1 MQSKWK
7 DGNYVLLHS
16 FFCYIK
22 KKHNNPLFVKQTM
35 KFIFIF
41 TQNKKDTTNL
51 HSLEIES
58 IFIMKIFISKKI
70 HPHYQ
75 ISGINGFELS
85 TQFNSIQCY

>member
-1 MQSKWK
+1 
-7 DGNYVLLHS
+7 
-16 FFCYIK
+16 
-22 KKHNNPLFVKQTM
+22 M

-51 HSLEIES
+51 YSLEIES

-75 ISGINGFELS
+75 ISGINGSELP
-85 TQFNSIQCY
+85 TQFNSMLLELFKISCKVKYGRNP